1 MARKSK
7 KQEGGGGAP
16 EWMTT
21 YSDLVTLLLCF
32 FVMLYAGSNVDSGKI
47 QAISNSFRGASQF
60 QPTLSN
66 HTGTGINYLIG
77 NGITQMPLLTM
88 DAQEVKET
96 HEKGQA
102 ELNKLADDFK
112 TYFADK
118 NLNDSVEVKQAGTYV
133 VLNFDDGIL
142 FDKGRADLKESAIQI
157 LEMVSNEILNHPGV
171 ETKIEGHTDAD
182 PISTAQFKDNM
193 ALSQA
198 RAAEVWRYFINI
210 KNMDPAT
217 MSAEGFGEYR
227 PVAPNDI
234 EENKTKNRR
243 VEIKI
248 TSSAYANFATYT
260 D

>member
-47 QAISNSFRGASQF
+47 QAISASFRGASQF
-60 QPTLSN
+60 QPTLSSN
-66 HTGTGINYLIG
+66 TGEGINHLIG
-77 NGITQMPLLTM
+77 NGITQMPILTM
-88 DAQEVKET
+88 TAQEMKEN
-96 HEKGQA
+96 HARGQA
-102 ELNKLADDFK
+102 EISRLAEDFK

-118 NLNDSVEVKQAGTYV
+118 NLNDSIDVKQEGTYV
-133 VLNFDDGIL
+133 LINFNDGIL
-142 FDKGRADLKESAIQI
+142 FDKGRADLKDSAIQI
-157 LEMVSNEILNHPGV
+157 LDMIGTEILNHPGV
-171 ETKIEGHTDAD
+171 ETKVEGHTDAD

-198 RAAEVWRYFINI
+198 RAAEVWRYFINV
-210 KNMDPAT
+210 KGMDPTT

-227 PVAPNDI
+227 PVAENDT

-248 TSSAYANFATYT
+248 TSGAYANFITYT

>member
-1 MARKSK
+1 MARKPQ

-32 FVMLYAGSNVDSGKI
+32 FVMLYAGSNVDSGKV
-47 QAISNSFRGASQF
+47 QAISNSFRGPSQSM
-60 QPTLSN
+60 PTLSN
-66 HTGTGINYLIG
+66 HTGMGVNNLIG
-77 NGITQMPLLTM
+77 NGISQMPILTM
-88 DAQEVKET
+88 NSQEMKET

-102 ELNKLADDFK
+102 ELDKLATDFK

-118 NLNDSVEVKQAGTYV
+118 NLNDSIKVEQEGTYV
-133 VLNFDDGIL
+133 VLNFEDGIL
-142 FDKGRADLKESAIQI
+142 FDKGKADLKDSAIQI
-157 LEMVSNEILNHPGV
+157 LDMIGNEILNHPGV
-171 ETKIEGHTDAD
+171 ETKIEGHTDSD

-210 KNMDPAT
+210 KAMDPAT

-227 PVAPNDI
+227 PVAANDN
-234 EENKTKNRR
+234 EENKSKNRR

-248 TSSAYANFATYT
+248 TSSAYVNFVTYT

>member
-7 KQEGGGGAP
+7 KQESGGGAP
-16 EWMTT
+16 EWMVT

-32 FVMLYAGSNVDSGKI
+32 FVMLYASSNVDSGKI
-47 QAISNSFRGASQF
+47 QAIASGFRSMNQF

-66 HTGTGINYLIG
+66 NNGEGINQLIG
-77 NGITQMPLLTM
+77 NGITQMPILTM
-88 DAQEVKET
+88 NSQEIKEN
-96 HEKGQA
+96 HERGQA
-102 ELNKLADDFK
+102 ELKKLASDFK

-118 NLNDSVEVKQAGTYV
+118 NLSDSVDVQEAGTYV
-133 VLNFDDGIL
+133 LLNFNDGIL
-142 FDKGRADLKESAIQI
+142 FDKGRADLKDSAIQI
-157 LEMVSNEILNHPGV
+157 LDMIGNEILNHPGV
-171 ETKIEGHTDAD
+171 ETKVEGHTDAD

-198 RAAEVWRYFINI
+198 RAAEVWRYFINV
-210 KNMDPAT
+210 KGMDPTT

-227 PVAPNDI
+227 PVVENDS